1 MKPLLVEKGMDGGND
16 SQPVTAKL
24 RASRRRPPRASRAC
38 ETCRVRK
45 TKVRRPPLAS
55 SRLHLLQIASRLSIL
70 IAQ

>member
-1 MKPLLVEKGMDGGND
+1 MDGGSD

-45 TKVRRPPLAS
+45 TKVRPPFAS
-55 SRLHLLQIASRLSIL
+55 SRLRFTANCLASYQDCSLTPWRFSW
-70 IAQ
+70 

>member
-1 MKPLLVEKGMDGGND
+1 MDGGND

-45 TKVRRPPLAS
+45 TKVRPPFCFLATTF
-55 SRLHLLQIASRLSIL
+55 IADYQPAINV
-70 IAQ
+70 AQ